1 MAANTKA
8 KDRRVAFATIAGTT
22 IEYYD
27 FFIYAQAAGMVFS
40 TLMFEPLGS
49 EFGMMLSL
57 ATIGISFL
65 FRPLGAFLAGH
76 WGDRFG
82 RRAVLVATLIGM
94 GVCTTLIGLLP
105 TYAQIGI
112 AAPIALLVLRLIQ
125 GLCAGGEWGG
135 AALMAVEHA
144 APHKRGLA
152 GTYPQMGVS
161 LGMLLATGVF
171 ELMTGVISPGDAFLE
186 WGWRVPFILSF
197 VLVLLGHFIRR
208 SVDETPIYQDIA
220 ERKQQTKAPVA
231 VLFKKH
237 WALIVAAAVLFA
249 GTNASGYIATGGFV
263 TAYTTN
269 PDGPIAFDRTTA
281 MLCISSAAGVWF
293 LTTLISG
300 IVSDY
305 FGRRNTYLFGYLWLI
320 VFAFPMFA
328 LVNTAEPLKVAAGL
342 SLFAVGL
349 GFSFGPQAAW
359 YTELFP
365 ANIRFSGVSI
375 SYGIGT
381 VIGGAFAPTIGQ
393 GLLEATGSTNGIAVY
408 IIVMSAL
415 SCFAALLLHD
425 VPRRALG
432 IDHQEEQEHY
442 ARLRLGKTEP
452 YTAAPQLVDAHAD
465 SQAAPANPDDL
476 ERVTT

>member
-1 MAANTKA
+1 SL
-8 KDRRVAFATIAGTT
+8 VPYTT
-22 IEYYD
+22 
-27 FFIYAQAAGMVFS
+27 
-40 TLMFEPLGS
+40 
-49 EFGMMLSL
+49 
-57 ATIGISFL
+57 L
-65 FRPLGAFLAGH
+65 FR
-76 WGDRFG
+76 
-82 RRAVLVATLIGM
+82 
-94 GVCTTLIGLLP
+94 
-105 TYAQIGI
+105 
-112 AAPIALLVLRLIQ
+112 
-125 GLCAGGEWGG
+125 
-135 AALMAVEHA
+135 
-144 APHKRGLA
+144 
-152 GTYPQMGVS
+152 
-161 LGMLLATGVF
+161 
-171 ELMTGVISPGDAFLE
+171 
-186 WGWRVPFILSF
+186 
-197 VLVLLGHFIRR
+197 
-208 SVDETPIYQDIA
+208 
-220 ERKQQTKAPVA
+220 
-231 VLFKKH
+231 
-237 WALIVAAAVLFA
+237 
-249 GTNASGYIATGGFV
+249 
-263 TAYTTN
+263 TN

-393 GLLEATGSTNGIAVY
+393 GLLDTTGSTNGIAAYV
-408 IIVMSAL
+408 IVMTAL
-415 SCFAALLLHD
+415 SCFAALQLHD
-425 VPRRALG
+425 VQRRA
-432 IDHQEEQEHY
+432 IDIDNEEEQEHY

-452 YTAAPQLVDAHAD
+452 YTAALQLGDAHVD